1 MNDENK
7 RLKIFGIT
15 PNPWLRDIR
24 SFLCALRPANLSM
37 WSFSL
42 FLSFTATLSITVTPS
57 NKTCPASAIKPHV
70 SSSVLAH
77 TRRVRDDYAR
87 PNCWASYRTDW
98 HSTLKYG
105 STFVLQYHPLSFA
118 DHLMYLALCETI
130 CHSRA
135 NDCLSLIFCT
145 RKELGTYVLVSGP
158 VLAERQGGCFRMLQC
173 CNLFV
178 GTRMHSESRNK
189 SLQQGNVLSSAMVN
203 CT

>member
-15 PNPWLRDIR
+15 SNPWLRNIR

-57 NKTCPASAIKPHV
+57 NKTCPASTIKPQV
-70 SSSVLAH
+70 SSILAH
-77 TRRVRDDYAR
+77 PRRVRDDYAR
-87 PNCWASYRTDW
+87 TNCWPSYTTEW
-98 HSTLKYG
+98 HSTLTHG
-105 STFVLQYHPLSFA
+105 STFVLQYHPLSFP
-118 DHLMYLALCETI
+118 DHLMYLALGETI

-135 NDCLSLIFCT
+135 NDCLALILCT
-145 RKELGTYVLVSGP
+145 RKELGTYVLVSSP
-158 VLAERQGGCFRMLQC
+158 VFAERQGGCFRMLQC

-189 SLQQGNVLSSAMVN
+189 SLQQGNVSSSAMVN